1 MMDMEILQL
10 QEDLQRMRKQ
20 RALLQ
25 LRREIAREQQ
35 LLAEAQQSLGLDSS
49 ALPVVERVE
58 RAAERPRY
66 NQQSAETSQAHLPA
80 PTGDGIVQGIKR
92 SHSESSR
99 GYENGEIR
107 TERREEEGQVNTGSM
122 NTDEAEQQQ
131 NIDGREK
138 TSEGERR
145 NGTENGQEDAEVPP
159 TFTVKKQFRG
169 VNRKEYS
176 MLVEF
181 LESHF
186 AQYEHYYAPDERR
199 IEEGLRHVSP
209 DIARAWGHAAVTDEQ
224 MGPTWP
230 NFCQFLQSKIVPFV
244 DPAVAQR
251 NYHSRSQRQEQTVRE
266 FANHLGSWEQHLE
279 VLLTDE
285 QRIRNLWEKILPEV
299 RDEARPFQYQSDRF
313 LEHVAHLQTVESR
326 MPSRSYLQRRVGH
339 RQYHPRNG
347 SKNAPKH
354 PKVKKPWMNNS

>member
-10 QEDLQRMRKQ
+10 QEELQRTRKQ

-49 ALPVVERVE
+49 ALPALE
-58 RAAERPRY
+58 RAVERPRY
-66 NQQSAETSQAHLPA
+66 SQQSAAISPAHLPV
-80 PTGDGIVQGIKR
+80 PIEDGIVRGIKR
-92 SHSESSR
+92 SHSESS
-99 GYENGEIR
+99 GSYGNGGTG
-107 TERREEEGQVNTGSM
+107 TERRGEKQQVNTGPV

-131 NIDGREK
+131 EINGREK

-145 NGTENGQEDAEVPP
+145 SGTENEQEVDAEVPP

-169 VNRKEYS
+169 MNRKECS

-186 AQYEHYYAPDERR
+186 AQYERYYAPDERR

-209 DIARAWGHAAVTDEQ
+209 DIARAWGHAVVTDEQ

-230 NFCQFLQSKIVPFV
+230 NFCQFLQSKIVPFI

-251 NYHSRSQRQEQTVRE
+251 NYYGRSQRQEQTVRE

-285 QRIRNLWEKILPEV
+285 QRIQNLWEKILPEV

-313 LEHVAHLQTVESR
+313 LDHVAHLQTVESR
-326 MPSRSYLQRRVGH
+326 MPSRSHLQRRMGP
-339 RQYHPRNG
+339 RQHYSRNG
-347 SKNAPKH
+347 PKSAPKY
-354 PKVKKPWMNNS
+354 PKAKKPRMNNP